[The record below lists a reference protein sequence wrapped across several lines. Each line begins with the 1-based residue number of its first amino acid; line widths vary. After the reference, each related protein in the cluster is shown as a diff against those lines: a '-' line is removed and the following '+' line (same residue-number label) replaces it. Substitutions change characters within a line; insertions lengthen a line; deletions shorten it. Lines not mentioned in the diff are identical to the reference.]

1 MESVKNTRR
10 QTEDFLTI
18 QDLWYLCLGHLHW
31 FLMSFVVCIGLAC
44 YYLIVTPNVYTRE
57 AAILVKQ
64 EVQGKNAGKSAN
76 GEEFN
81 DLGMVQQITSVNN
94 VQRQLS
100 SLEVLTEVVRRM
112 GLAENKRD
120 VMREAQYIQ
129 HNLKTEIDGDKS
141 TIINLKFTALSP
153 EYAETVLSTIVD
165 VYNEQWIRNKNE
177 MTANTSRFIEERLSL
192 LEYDLGNVDDSISNF
207 KARNK
212 ITDLDRVSD
221 IYLQQQSASDAQILS
236 LTNQRAMASYIL
248 GILKDKDSQHQLLPT
263 NSGINNSVAESQI
276 TQYNNMLLILK
287 NNMYST
293 SGQNPLII
301 KQESDLTDIRNNI
314 VATINNQIK
323 SIDIQLK
330 TYQTASGEASSK
342 ITQNPNQAKYLLSI
356 ERDQKVKESLYLY
369 LLQKKEENEIS
380 MTYTSCNTQM
390 IDMPHGSEEP
400 TSPSKR
406 NVLLGAILLS
416 LLVPI
421 AVLFARESMNNSVR
435 DKYDIERKTN
445 LSLIG
450 EIPEYVPDNVKT
462 NKLFR
467 KFRREKNDNV
477 TSVVVAPDRRDIVN
491 EAFRI
496 IRSNLEFMTSHHGSK
511 NVYVVTSDYEGS
523 GKTFV
528 STNLSTALAIKGHK
542 VLLIDGD
549 LRHASASHRMECQ
562 KKGLADYLSEK
573 YSSVDEV
580 IMQHKD
586 YPTLS
591 ILPVGNIPPNP
602 TELLS
607 STRFGE
613 MLDELRPQYDF
624 IIIDCPPAETL
635 ADVSIIERHADR
647 TLFIVRAGMFD
658 RKRIYDLEEDAQNGK
673 YKNLSLILNV
683 SNVGSRYSYRG
694 RYGYKYAYHYGKSYS
709 YHNA

>member
-129 HNLKTEIDGDKS
+129 RNLKTEIDGDKS

-390 IDMPHGSEEP
+390 IDMPHGSEDP

-573 YSSVDEV
+573 YGSVDEV